1 MKPWLICAVVLALLA
16 WAYEAIVGALD
27 APEADW

>member
-16 WAYEAIVGALD
+16 WTYESIVGALD